1 MEDKMKTYKKTNKIK
16 STLINSLLLSVGLLN
31 INASANV
38 EPASLFTNNMVIQQ
52 QTNAAVWGKADP
64 KEKIIITASW
74 GESISTVANK
84 LGYWQATLPTPIA
97 EKNNPKPY
105 TIEFKGKNT
114 VVINN
119 VQVGEVWLASGQ
131 SNMSYSIDRL
141 KIPRDQIGAIN
152 FPYIREFKVKKNA
165 SITPVD
171 NAVGQWISANE
182 DSVLNF
188 SGTAYF
194 FAREI
199 HQATGL
205 PVGIV
210 NSSWGGT
217 QIETWL
223 SKDSQLNHQSTQKIK
238 ADFDKKALTFNTKE
252 STKIYQKQLQDWQTD
267 KKNSETNGKLFTQRK
282 PYLPEH
288 PHAGKNYP
296 SNLYNGMIN
305 PIKGYMVKGVIWY
318 QGENNGKSAERGNFY
333 QTQLTQLI
341 NDFRVDWDMP
351 NLPFYVV
358 QLANFKKAQSNPVEP
373 NQYWPYVR
381 ESMRK
386 VTDTLKNTDMVV
398 TIDIGDAD
406 NIHPTN
412 KMELGRRLS
421 LFALKNEYN
430 RDIIASGPKFQSAEI
445 KGNKMILTF
454 SEVGSGLATDDG
466 QRLAGFVMAESN
478 GEYIWANAEIIP
490 GIKNNTQQVEISSP
504 KINKPT
510 SIKYGWANNPNMLNL
525 YNKEGLPASP
535 FSTK

>member
-1 MEDKMKTYKKTNKIK
+1 MEKYKKISHVNKLIK
-16 STLINSLLLSVGLLN
+16 STVINTLLFSVTLFN
-31 INASANV
+31 IKALANV
-38 EPASLFTNNMVIQQ
+38 EPAALFTNNMVIQQ
-52 QTNAAVWGKADP
+52 QTNAAIWGKSDP
-64 KEKIIITASW
+64 KEKIAITASW
-74 GESISTVANK
+74 GESVSTVADK
-84 LGYWQATLPTPIA
+84 LGYWQAILPTPTA
-97 EKNNPKPY
+97 QRGNPKSY
-105 TIEFKGKNT
+105 SIEFKAKNT
-114 VVINN
+114 IVINN

-141 KIPRDQIGAIN
+141 NIARDQIGAAN

-171 NAVGQWISANE
+171 KVVGEWISANE
-182 DSVLNF
+182 NSVLNF

-210 NSSWGGT
+210 NASWGGT

-223 SKDSQLNHQSTQKIK
+223 AKDSQFNHKPTQKIK
-238 ADFDKKALTFNTKE
+238 ADFDRRALVFNAQESAKVYQEQLKK
-252 STKIYQKQLQDWQTD
+252 WQAD
-267 KKNSETNGKLFTQRK
+267 KKSAEANGKLFSQRK

-288 PHAGKNYP
+288 PHLGKNYP

-305 PIKGYMVKGVIWY
+305 PIKEYAVKGVIWY
-318 QGENNGKSAERGNFY
+318 QGENNGTSAERGRFY
-333 QTQLTQLI
+333 QTQLMQLI
-341 NDFRVDWDMP
+341 NDFRDDWNMP

-386 VTDTLKNTDMVV
+386 VTDTLKHTGMVV
-398 TIDIGDAD
+398 TIDIGDAN

-421 LFALKNEYN
+421 LLALKNEYN
-430 RDIIASGPKFQSAEI
+430 QDLVASGPSYQSAKI
-445 KGNKMILTF
+445 NGNKVMLTF
-454 SEVGSGLATDDG
+454 SEVGSGLTTDDG
-466 QRLAGFVMAESN
+466 QPLAGFVMENRN
-478 GEYIWANAEIIP
+478 GEYIWADAKIIP
-490 GIKNNTQQVEISSP
+490 GIKNNTQQVEVSSP
-504 KINKPT
+504 KVNKPK

-535 FSTK
+535 FSTN